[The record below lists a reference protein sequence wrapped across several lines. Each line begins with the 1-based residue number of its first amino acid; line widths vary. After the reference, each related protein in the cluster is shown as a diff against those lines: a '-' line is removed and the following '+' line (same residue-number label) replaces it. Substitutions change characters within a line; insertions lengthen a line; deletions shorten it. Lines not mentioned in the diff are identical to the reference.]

1 MILDY
6 KLYLLFIC
14 SINVFEWYF
23 KVTNYC
29 ESFFN
34 GCVDFT
40 MVCFFMFEDSFNS
53 RYNAS
58 AYFLIRKCI

>member
-40 MVCFFMFEDSFNS
+40 MVCFLCLKTV
-53 RYNAS
+53 
-58 AYFLIRKCI
+58 LIVDIMLQHIF